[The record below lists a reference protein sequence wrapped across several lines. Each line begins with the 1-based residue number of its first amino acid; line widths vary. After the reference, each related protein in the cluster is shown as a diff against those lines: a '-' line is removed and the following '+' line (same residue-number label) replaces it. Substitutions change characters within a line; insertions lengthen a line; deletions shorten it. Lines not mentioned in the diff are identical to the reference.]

1 MDNELLVKSIRETC
15 KENNITPS
23 QLENELGFG
32 AGLISRWSKS
42 SPSLDKIIDIADY
55 FKISIDELIGRN
67 ISSQFY
73 FDQEDNFIST
83 LMELTK
89 NKTLIWKQDKFYENK
104 EINGES
110 YDDVFGIYLDYVEF
124 YQTKFNDSTIFLISQ
139 YRKDYG
145 ITDDLDILLFIQPDE
160 ISTPV
165 LQNYSKKSL
174 ENIWLEIRKEF
185 NGIPD
190 EWKAEDIKK
199 QIINKG
205 VENILSTTDDVV
217 LKEANTPEFKRLLSV
232 FSDPKMMEAMRAAQ
246 NVINYLNKTDNESDK
261 EIQDGMKEVLLIKG
275 NVLYDVK
282 SRQVIDND
290 KAWISSPATCK
301 SFYKKNKTKLGT
313 PSLVIGKR
321 SLYLYLITDTM
332 IMKLVGL
339 YFGKNWKTD
348 NGEALKYL
356 LEECGFDTPDDKI
369 LRQENFE
376 ITK

>member
-165 LQNYSKKSL
+165 LQNYSKNSL

-190 EWKAEDIKK
+190 EWKAEDVKK

-205 VENILSTTDDVV
+205 IENTLSNTDDVV
-217 LKEANTPEFKRLLSV
+217 LKETNTPEFKRLLSV
-232 FSDPKMMEAMRAAQ
+232 FSDPKMMEAVRAAQ
-246 NVINYLNKTDNESDK
+246 NVINYLNNTDNELDE
-261 EIQDGMKEVLLIKG
+261 EIQDGMKAVLLIKG

-282 SRQVIDND
+282 SHQVIDND
-290 KAWISSPATCK
+290 KMMVTSIVPDK
-301 SFYKKNKTKLGT
+301 SFYKKNKTKLGN
-313 PSLVIGKR
+313 PSIAIGKR

-332 IMKLVGL
+332 IMKLVGF
-339 YFGKNWKTD
+339 YFGIYWKTD
-348 NGEALKYL
+348 NGKALKSL
-356 LEECGFDTPDDKI
+356 LKECGFDIPDDKI